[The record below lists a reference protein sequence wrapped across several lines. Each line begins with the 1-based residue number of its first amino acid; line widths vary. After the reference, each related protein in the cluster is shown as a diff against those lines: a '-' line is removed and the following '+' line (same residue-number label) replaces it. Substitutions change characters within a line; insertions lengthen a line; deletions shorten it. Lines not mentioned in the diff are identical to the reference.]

1 VRGAFIALE
10 REVEEQILQ
19 SAQGEHES
27 VGVSLI
33 YVMAELELLAELVDT
48 IDELVDLTRQLFGTS
63 SWLRGSG
70 RTPMLTPRDPTVSSL
85 AG

>member
-1 VRGAFIALE
+1 MRCAFIALE

-19 SAQGEHES
+19 SVQGEHES

-33 YVMAELELLAELVDT
+33 YVLSELELLAELVDT

-63 SWLRGSG
+63 SWLSRQAQ
-70 RTPMLTPRDPTVSSL
+70 TPMLTPRDTTVCSL